1 MSAERPTLRC
11 MTTGT
16 AESRAREMFPPVV
29 YVPCAP
35 VDVASGELTVD
46 LRQTR
51 DGRLALLVYSA
62 LDRLVACCGED
73 QPWTVLP
80 SQNLEQ
86 IRLETGFELVFLDL
100 EIPEE
105 FRRAAGER

>member
-29 YVPCAP
+29 
-35 VDVASGELTVD
+35 SGELTVD

-105 FRRAAGER
+105 FRRAAGEH